1 MSEIKLRVYI
11 PSLDKWFEE
20 DNTKIQMTEE
30 QDCTL
35 YIKQEC
41 SPRGNNHI
49 FHISKVA
56 HNRNANISIEPD
68 SANSF
73 KVK

>member
-20 DNTKIQMTEE
+20 DNTKIQMTED

-49 FHISKVA
+49 FHIA
-56 HNRNANISIEPD
+56 YI
-68 SANSF
+68 
-73 KVK
+73 